1 MKLRIK
7 IVPDSEPNADGT
19 WQEIDMDAE
28 PLPLP
33 RKMKDVWDVL
43 NSRAPAGYHVV
54 SYEFASQ

>member
-7 IVPDSEPNADGT
+7 VVPDSEPNADGT
-19 WQEIDMDAE
+19 WQEIDMDAK
-28 PLPLP
+28 PLP

-54 SYEFASQ
+54 SYEFAHE